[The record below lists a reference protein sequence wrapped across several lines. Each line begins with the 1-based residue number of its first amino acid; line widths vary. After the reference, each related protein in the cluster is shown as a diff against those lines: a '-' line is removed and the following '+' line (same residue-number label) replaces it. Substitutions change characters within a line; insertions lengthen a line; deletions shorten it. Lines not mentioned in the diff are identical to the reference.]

1 MFFLAFFHVL
11 SEFSDHASISY
22 CCMRDLAAVLI
33 FFQVR
38 FVNPLLRS
46 LVVGDV
52 AYETLVKL
60 SRCIASPLCN
70 WAIDIA
76 AALRLIVTEDNDMLL
91 NWIPSVDGGG
101 ANETPSLGL
110 FERVINGLSISCK
123 SGALPVDS
131 FTFVFPV
138 RIAYILISVRIICNV
153 SI

>member
-1 MFFLAFFHVL
+1 M
-11 SEFSDHASISY
+11 
-22 CCMRDLAAVLI
+22 VLI

-60 SRCIASPLCN
+60 TRCIASPLCN

-91 NWIPSVDGGG
+91 NWRIPSVDGGE

-138 RIAYILISVRIICNV
+138 RIAYIFIGVHIYLYLST
-153 SI
+153 